1 VNVSPVQFRKPGFVE
16 TVGSALLASGLD
28 PARLELEVT
37 EGIILQ
43 DTNETLRTLWQLREL
58 GVTIAMDDFGT
69 GYSSLGYLQKF
80 TFDKIKID
88 RSFIRGLG
96 VDPNAT
102 AIVHAV
108 LGMAHA
114 LGIRVN
120 AEGVE
125 DEQQALLLTGE
136 GCDEVQGFLFSRPIP
151 SDEFVR
157 LMVSE
162 AAPLRV
168 VG

>member
-1 VNVSPVQFRKPGFVE
+1 
-16 TVGSALLASGLD
+16 
-28 PARLELEVT
+28 
-37 EGIILQ
+37 
-43 DTNETLRTLWQLREL
+43 
-58 GVTIAMDDFGT
+58 MDDFGT

-151 SDEFVR
+151 PDEFVR
-157 LMVSE
+157 LMILE
-162 AAPLRV
+162 AAPPCV
-168 VG
+168 VE